1 MRIVKAT
8 DLRKEWNGRT
18 LFENVSFEVEEGER
32 IALVGRNGCG
42 KTTLLQ
48 GLLGRLPFEAG
59 SVRRDLPLEQWG
71 WLDQRIV
78 PESAGSPLAFVQ
90 SGSPELYRAKRT
102 LESLQRRMEGA
113 AGAEADADM
122 LERYGEAY
130 DTYLRLGGYEW
141 EAKTERSLRLMGLAP
156 ALWTLP
162 FASLSGGQQ
171 TRAQL
176 AALLV
181 REPAFIVLDEP
192 TNCLDIDARE
202 RVEEALQAYPD
213 ALLIVSHDRTL
224 IRAVANRLVI
234 LDPRGEPR
242 FFAGTVAEYEE
253 AAEQGRLRALS
264 AEERERADER
274 GLLEL
279 RLAEWM
285 SRDVPDEE
293 AQRQMLMA
301 EICRLRRKMEELS
314 DQER

>member
-1 MRIVKAT
+1 
-8 DLRKEWNGRT
+8 
-18 LFENVSFEVEEGER
+18 
-32 IALVGRNGCG
+32 
-42 KTTLLQ
+42 
-48 GLLGRLPFEAG
+48 
-59 SVRRDLPLEQWG
+59 
-71 WLDQRIV
+71 
-78 PESAGSPLAFVQ
+78 
-90 SGSPELYRAKRT
+90 
-102 LESLQRRMEGA
+102 
-113 AGAEADADM
+113 
-122 LERYGEAY
+122 
-130 DTYLRLGGYEW
+130 
-141 EAKTERSLRLMGLAP
+141 
-156 ALWTLP
+156 
-162 FASLSGGQQ
+162 
-171 TRAQL
+171 
-176 AALLV
+176 V
-181 REPAFIVLDEP
+181 REAAFIVLDEP

-202 RVEEALQAYPD
+202 RVEEALQAYPG

-224 IRAVANRLVI
+224 IRAVANWLVI

-301 EICRLRRKMEELS
+301 EMCRLRRKMEELS